1 MTRYEQKV
9 KIKATMLS
17 RSHDLAFGG
26 IHMVRELGMKL
37 VEWKK
42 HDQLL
47 LKESASKHSR
57 YMYA

>member
-47 LKESASKHSR
+47 LKERSSMHR
-57 YMYA
+57 